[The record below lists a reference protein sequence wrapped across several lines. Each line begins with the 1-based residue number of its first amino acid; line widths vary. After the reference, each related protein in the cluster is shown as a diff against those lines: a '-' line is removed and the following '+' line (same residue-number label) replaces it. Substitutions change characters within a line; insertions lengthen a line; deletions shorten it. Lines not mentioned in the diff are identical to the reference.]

1 MVRAWEGLSESVA
14 SEETALVWTRVT
26 KLVGL
31 LIEAG
36 SLRIPVGSR
45 LRIETS
51 SSSVLPVECVGFSGQ
66 GILLMPYGVL
76 EGVSPGDR
84 VIYETDSQLVAV
96 GEALLGHVLDGAGE
110 LIDGSKLLLKEKV
123 PLYKDAPRAL
133 VRSNEKTPFY
143 TGVKAWDRF
152 MSMGVG
158 QRMGIF
164 AGTGVGKSMLL
175 GMIARESSSD
185 VNVLALVGERGHEVK
200 EFIEG
205 VLGEEGMKKTILV
218 VATSDQSPLMRMR
231 AAFVAKSIAEYFA
244 GLGNDV
250 LFMMDSVT
258 RMAMAMRE
266 LGLSIGEPPTA
277 KGYPPSVFAT
287 LPRLL
292 ERAGR
297 FEIGSITSV
306 ITVLLEGDDLQDPI
320 GDAVRGILD
329 GHVVLDRKLA
339 NRGHFPAIEVTESI
353 SRWMTD
359 IVDPLDAEMSL
370 RGRKILADYLSAEDL
385 INVGAYVRGSNPDID
400 EAIDFRPQLMEFL
413 RQGVHGSMSPQDQR
427 AALMKVLG
435 VSEGAT
441 T

>member
-1 MVRAWEGLSESVA
+1 MGAWQGLA
-14 SEETALVWTRVT
+14 KAIAGEETARVWTRVI

-31 LIEAG
+31 LVEAG

-45 LRIETS
+45 LRIETMGGGD
-51 SSSVLPVECVGFSGQ
+51 VPVECVGFSAS
-66 GILLMPYGVL
+66 GILLMPYGDL
-76 EGVSPGDR
+76 EGIAPGDK
-84 VIYETDSQLVAV
+84 VFYETDQQVVAV
-96 GEALLGHVLDGAGE
+96 GDELLGHVLDGAGN
-110 LIDGSKLLLKEKV
+110 LIDGSHLVLGEQM
-123 PLYKDAPRAL
+123 PLYRSSPPAL
-133 VRSNEKTPFY
+133 DRSNEKIPFY

-152 MSMGVG
+152 LSMGLG

-205 VLGEEGMKKTILV
+205 VLGPEGMKKTVLV

-231 AAFVAKSIAEYFA
+231 ASFVAKAVAEYFA
-244 GLGNDV
+244 AQGKDV

-266 LGLSIGEPPTA
+266 LGLSVGEPPTA

-297 FEIGSITSV
+297 FEKGSITSV

-353 SRWMTD
+353 SRWMSD
-359 IVDPLDAEMSL
+359 IADDKDQELAL
-370 RGRKILADYLSAEDL
+370 RGRKILADYKSSEDL

-400 EAIDFRPQLMEFL
+400 EAIDFRPNLMNFL
-413 RQGVHGSMSPQDQR
+413 RQGVHESMLFDDQR
-427 AALMKVLG
+427 VALSVALG
-435 VSEGAT
+435 VQ
-441 T
+441 